1 MGRPTYDGSAFANDQ
16 EPTTNEGISY
26 TDALFMLDFS
36 RFRFISFDCYGT
48 LIDWETGILSAL
60 RPICEKHSIELSDAD
75 LLQLYGELEAEAQA
89 GEYKPYR
96 EILGKVVEGIGNR
109 CGFEARSAERDSLPD
124 SLASWRPFPDTVD
137 SLRELHSKFKLA
149 IISNID
155 DDLFAVSARQLKIN
169 FDHVITAFQT
179 RAYKPSPTIFRLA
192 QERLGIST
200 QEWLHAGQSI
210 YHDVIPAK
218 SLGIATV
225 WVNRPS
231 KRPGVGAVRRASGD
245 PDQEV
250 RSMKD
255 LAQIALK

>member
-1 MGRPTYDGSAFANDQ
+1 
-16 EPTTNEGISY
+16 
-26 TDALFMLDFS
+26 MLDFS

-60 RPICEKHSIELSDAD
+60 RPILDKHSIDLPDTE
-75 LLQLYGELEAEAQA
+75 LLQLYGELEAEAET

-96 EILGKVVEGIGNR
+96 NVLRDVAAGIGKR
-109 CGFEARSAERDSLPD
+109 LGFEASSAEQNSLPD
-124 SLASWRPFPDTVD
+124 SLSSWRPFPDTVNA
-137 SLRELHSKFKLA
+137 LRDLSSKFKLA

-155 DDLFAVSARQLKIN
+155 DDLFVASARHLETN
-169 FDHVITAFQT
+169 FDHVITAFQ
-179 RAYKPSPTIFRLA
+179 AHANKPSPTIFRLA

-218 SLGIATV
+218 SLGLSTV

-231 KRPGVGAVRRASGD
+231 KRPGVGAVRQAIGVADLEIASMTGIADLTRAHFSEQSG
-245 PDQEV
+245 
-250 RSMKD
+250 RY
-255 LAQIALK
+255 

>member
-1 MGRPTYDGSAFANDQ
+1 
-16 EPTTNEGISY
+16 
-26 TDALFMLDFS
+26 MLDFS

-60 RPICEKHSIELSDAD
+60 RPLLEKHAATLPDAH
-75 LLQLYGELEAEAQA
+75 LLQLYGELEAEAEA

-96 EILGKVVEGIGNR
+96 DVLREVVAGIAKQA
-109 CGFEARSAERDSLPD
+109 GFNATSAEQNSLPD
-124 SLASWRPFPDTVD
+124 SVPLWPPFTDTVAA
-137 SLRELHSKFKLA
+137 LRQLHARFQLA

-155 DDLFAVSARQLKIN
+155 DDLFAATAPKLEIN
-169 FDHVITAFQT
+169 FDHVITAFQA

-231 KRPGVGAVRRASGD
+231 GRPGIGAVRPATGV
-245 PDQEV
+245 PDLEV
-250 RSMKD
+250 ISMKE
-255 LAQIALK
+255 LAEIALAHPSLQRAND